1 MFPKYY
7 GHTPSSHPQHPPP
20 PNMTSPPLFWSCLN
34 NSSAAAE
41 LLQLARKSKERS
53 EQMQNQDGQEH
64 IVKPPS
70 SPSPPPRDCT
80 SPPPQHHPT
89 MSSYKPFL
97 KFSVNAILAR
107 DSSPEEDRKP
117 ILETNSPTPP
127 RCFSPPRSN
136 NSSQNLV
143 ISSPP
148 SPVNNHFSNYFTPT
162 SSNPPISLP
171 TAPIPRPF
179 LHHPMLPPHLHPLFY
194 QQSFPRSTFT
204 LPGSGTT
211 LFHLPGTF
219 PWSAGFRGKA
229 RRGMLRR
236 AVFSDIQRKGLEKRF
251 HIQKYISK
259 PDRKKLADQLG
270 LKDSQ
275 VKIWFQ
281 NRRMKWRNSKER
293 ELLSQGGTREQT
305 LPTKDNQNPDLSDT
319 MEEGVRE
326 IGDRQDNPMSDEPWA
341 TSRLDPG
348 DMMQMH
354 NLNYSSEMSLN
365 GEDDFDDDDDIDEDD
380 DEEISVT

>member
-1 MFPKYY
+1 
-7 GHTPSSHPQHPPP
+7 
-20 PNMTSPPLFWSCLN
+20 
-34 NSSAAAE
+34 
-41 LLQLARKSKERS
+41 
-53 EQMQNQDGQEH
+53 
-64 IVKPPS
+64 
-70 SPSPPPRDCT
+70 
-80 SPPPQHHPT
+80 
-89 MSSYKPFL
+89 
-97 KFSVNAILAR
+97 
-107 DSSPEEDRKP
+107 
-117 ILETNSPTPP
+117 
-127 RCFSPPRSN
+127 
-136 NSSQNLV
+136 
-143 ISSPP
+143 
-148 SPVNNHFSNYFTPT
+148 
-162 SSNPPISLP
+162 
-171 TAPIPRPF
+171 
-179 LHHPMLPPHLHPLFY
+179 
-194 QQSFPRSTFT
+194 
-204 LPGSGTT
+204 
-211 LFHLPGTF
+211 
-219 PWSAGFRGKA
+219 
-229 RRGMLRR
+229 MLRR

-326 IGDRQDNPMSDEPWA
+326 IGDRQDNPMSDEAWA